1 MRFVLYMAIAA
12 VVGCASTPPA
22 IPTPAPRDEASS
34 LFYRASFFAERGDSV
49 RAEQYF
55 VAAMREGYPEDRV
68 LPHLLR
74 TCLQASRLR
83 AARTY
88 AESYVL
94 RHPEAHAVR
103 TLLASL
109 HLALGDTDAAR
120 SELEYVLTFTPTHAT
135 AHFLLAVIA
144 RDFALDAC
152 GARAEF
158 TEYLALAPD
167 ARRAAEARRF
177 LAGRACVSETQ
188 SESHVA
194 GARIDANASHV
205 SNDASAP
212 NPVSPP

>member
-1 MRFVLYMAIAA
+1 MRYLLYMTIVAA
-12 VVGCASTPPA
+12 FGCASAPP
-22 IPTPAPRDEASS
+22 IVPTPAPHDEASS
-34 LFYRASFFAERGDSV
+34 LFDRASFFSERGDSV

-55 VAAMREGYPEDRV
+55 VAAVREGYPEHRV

-120 SELEYVLTFTPTHAT
+120 SELEHVLSFTPTHAT
-135 AHFLLAVIA
+135 AHYLLAVIA

-152 GARAEF
+152 NARAEF

-177 LAGRACVSETQ
+177 LASRACAREAHAQARVADARTDSDTSPVSSGT
-188 SESHVA
+188 
-194 GARIDANASHV
+194 
-205 SNDASAP
+205 SAP